1 MLWII
6 RNFTKPSLSYNTV
19 FREKINLNGNEKT
32 LTFESETA
40 ETLNNFFLTIVKKLE
55 IPKFDAT
62 DSVIENI
69 NDQVFKAV
77 STCKNHYS
85 ILAIQEYSKS
95 KKFISKK

>member
-62 DSVIENI
+62 VSVIENI
-69 NDQVFKAV
+69 KDQVFKAIY
-77 STCKNHYS
+77 TCKIHHS

>member
-19 FREKINLNGNEKT
+19 FREKINLNENEKT
-32 LTFESETA
+32 LTFESET
-40 ETLNNFFLTIVKKLE
+40 LNNFFLTIAKKLE

-62 DSVIENI
+62 VSIIENI
-69 NDQVFKAV
+69 KDHVFKAI
-77 STCKNHYS
+77 STCKNHHS